1 MEQIYYKQITFEWIC
16 FIFLCS
22 WGKAID
28 KRRNKEKHI
37 MCKDVTT
44 DVAFSPPQEI
54 WKYDKKWKW
63 KEIRDNYYL
72 IPMTRTWA

>member
-1 MEQIYYKQITFEWIC
+1 
-16 FIFLCS
+16 
-22 WGKAID
+22 
-28 KRRNKEKHI
+28 

-72 IPMTRTWA
+72 